1 MKKLLK
7 IIGIVLGILLSL
19 VIICWGGL
27 NVAKFAIYSE
37 YYDMETTIADN
48 PGIGDGF
55 ICQGIAVSEENGV
68 ILVSGYMKDESNSRI
83 YVTDFES
90 NSYYVALT
98 LDGEKYTGH
107 AGGVAITE
115 DTVYIAGD
123 DVIHRASLATIL
135 SAKNGDTVEI
145 TEGIPV
151 NNGASFVFSDETYVY
166 VGEFHRDDEN
176 YKRNHIYETAE
187 GTHYAIISRYSHSDM
202 STATADTVL
211 KPSKVYSIRELVQGA
226 CFMPDG
232 TIVLSTSWGLNSS
245 GYYVYDETKL
255 TPSGETFDDAPVY
268 YLDTPVKQFDGPA
281 MSEDMDYYN
290 GMAITL
296 TESASDKYIFGKF
309 FFANDI
315 VGLTIKK

>member
-1 MKKLLK
+1 MRILK
-7 IIGIVLGILLSL
+7 ITGIFFASLLALIILCWGILN
-19 VIICWGGL
+19 I
-27 NVAKFAIYSE
+27 AKFLIYSD

-48 PGIGDGF
+48 PGTGDGF
-55 ICQGIAVSEENGV
+55 ICQGIAVSEKDSV

-98 LDGEKYTGH
+98 LGGEKYTGH
-107 AGGVAITE
+107 AGGIAVTG

-123 DVIHRASLATIL
+123 DVVHITSLATIL
-135 SAKNGDTVEI
+135 AAKNGDKVEI
-145 TEGIPV
+145 SEGIPV

-176 YKRNHIYETAE
+176 YKRDHIYETAE
-187 GTHYAIISRYSHSDM
+187 GTHYAIISRYSHAEM
-202 STATADTVL
+202 SSATAQTTL
-211 KPSKVYSIRELVQGA
+211 KPDKVYSIRELVQGA

-232 TIVLSTSWGLNSS
+232 TIVLSTSWGISSS
-245 GYYVYDETKL
+245 GYYVYDESKL
-255 TPSGETFDDAPVY
+255 TPSGETFDGAPVY
-268 YLDTPVKQFDGPA
+268 YLDSPVMQFDGPA

-315 VGLTIKK
+315 IGLTINK